1 MEIIKHLKTLTSPI
15 DLYNAII
22 EKSEDVGE
30 VNSYSELYNH
40 LYRVSCEAKSIGVI
54 ATVKSTT
61 FFKPTRPELVL
72 SIHGLKPGDRL
83 AQQYYSDVCL
93 FDIFENQTDFTLV
106 EPLNMASFQFGHPPF
121 IYSVNNAENI
131 SYKGLWVC
139 PRVVREMIAFIN
151 KDVVYDKHK
160 KYIFRIGGGVHGCL
174 YDSTNEKVSL
184 L

>member
-1 MEIIKHLKTLTSPI
+1 MEIITHLKTLTSPI

-30 VNSYSELYNH
+30 VNSYSELWKH

-106 EPLNMASFQFGHPPF
+106 EPLNMASFCYGHPPF
-121 IYSVNNAENI
+121 IYSVSTCNGESNTENI

-139 PRVVREMIAFIN
+139 SSVVRDMIAFIN

-160 KYIFRIGGGVHGCL
+160 NTFL
-174 YDSTNEKVSL
+174 E
-184 L
+184 